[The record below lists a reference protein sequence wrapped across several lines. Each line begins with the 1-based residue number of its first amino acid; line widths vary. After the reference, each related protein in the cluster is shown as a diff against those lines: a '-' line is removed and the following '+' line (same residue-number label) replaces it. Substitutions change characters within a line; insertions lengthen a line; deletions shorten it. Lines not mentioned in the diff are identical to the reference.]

1 MFPGVYGFEW
11 NAGYLIFLGIFFAV
25 VLTMFGAVGLAL
37 WRAWRDG
44 RERRVEAIRW
54 QSDFHDLAERDRRC
68 RHEIAGQVAER
79 ACDNGFDC
87 RCCGF
92 HAKLAAPV
100 EPGRL
105 HHRGHTWVETQ
116 PDGTVTVGL
125 DEMAGCLMGKPDQ
138 VELPRAGGRVEVNGT
153 GWKMRRNGAEVRVLS
168 PVEGEVVATGG
179 PDAGW
184 FLRVRPSSFNMAHLL
199 NAAEASRWFV
209 REMERVQLM
218 LVAEAGPALAD
229 GGVMVEDVPAAQ
241 PGADWDAVWGRVF
254 LEP

>member
-11 NAGYLIFLGIFFAV
+11 NAGYLIFLGVFFAV
-25 VLTMFGAVGLAL
+25 VLVVFATVALAL
-37 WRAWRDG
+37 WRAWRDA

-54 QSDFHDLAERDRRC
+54 HSDFHDLAERDRRC
-68 RHEIAGQVAER
+68 RHEIAGRVAAR

-87 RCCGF
+87 RSCAT
-92 HAKLAAPV
+92 HAKLAAPAGA
-100 EPGRL
+100 GRL

-125 DEMAGCLMGKPDQ
+125 DEMASRLVGKPDE
-138 VELPRAGGRVEVNGT
+138 VELPPAGSRVEVNGT
-153 GWKMRRNGAEVRVLS
+153 GWKMRRLGAEVRVLS
-168 PVEGEVVATGG
+168 PVEGEVVAAGG

-184 FLRVRPSSFNMAHLL
+184 FLKVRPSSFNMAHLL
-199 NAAEASRWFV
+199 EGEEASRWLV

-218 LVAEAGPALAD
+218 LGAEAGPALAD

-241 PGADWDAVWGRVF
+241 PRADWDAVWGRVF
-254 LEP
+254 LAP